1 MSLVVSF
8 ILCKLRMFFIAAKYR
23 TGKKVVLL
31 RSNGQLSLH
40 TGS

>member
-1 MSLVVSF
+1 MSLVVS